1 MPSIPQTSI
10 RVRADIPGYYAGH
23 RRAGE
28 EFDFA
33 SAGPLP
39 KWLKAVPAD
48 PLAAAI
54 AALDPNDDAPAAG
67 RRVTRTAAPKA
78 APKHAEA
85 QPREGVKSAAGTGG
99 AAG

>member
-1 MPSIPQTSI
+1 M
-10 RVRADIPGYYAGH
+10 RADIPGYYAGH

-39 KWLKAVPAD
+39 KWLKAVP
-48 PLAAAI
+48 PIPWPPPI